1 MPTPYIKKLAKQTG
15 KPVAEVERLWDK
27 ANEQAS
33 KAGRTDDYAYITGIL
48 KHMVGASVRLE
59 ASSRLLASD
68 PVLRLTPVMA
78 ALVEAGFIDKIKSL
92 PNLGHKA
99 KSALVHEFKEQVH
112 HVADNLHTT
121 KGAVVTAFKEPKMS
135 NMLEAAGYSFG
146 TIWGAM
152 HLGHKLAEQGAL
164 HVFAHF
170 AEHTAL
176 HKVAHHGAHKVK
188 VVDEFMSKYPVLK
201 KVTGPALAG
210 LMLYGYTLTEPHKL
224 GDWDMSNIKKAFT
237 GEFGVADFMQTPEAL
252 YLGTHVATGKALSL
266 SALVEN
272 TTTLTL
278 GLACTAITQSK
289 NPKLQALAGKIQ
301 SVSAKFKPKK
311 SVLADI
317 ESSKT
322 FTGHAV
328 VKQVAADKAAGSS
341 KPAGNKPVVDK
352 PREDK
357 GENSP
362 DWWKAMSDE
371 AQTHY
376 LEQHPN
382 SDYQKTTASYGK
394 PSLKLEAK
402 TRLAAKLDGRDTKK
416 VQLTLEGTPEA
427 LNKLLNL
434 LGAIQYNTGVGHSCM
449 IGAFF
454 DGDGADKI
462 YVKDL
467 PDPNKE
473 IGKDMAAACS
483 DRGDGLLAQID
494 VSKAFAYYTTWSEVD
509 GKQVELLQKSTAY
522 PDAD

>member
-27 ANEQAS
+27 AKEQAS

-176 HKVAHHGAHKVK
+176 HKAAHHGAHKVK

-224 GDWDMSNIKKAFT
+224 GDWDMGNIKKAFT

-252 YLGTHVATGKALSL
+252 YLGTHVATGNALSL

-278 GLACTAITQSK
+278 GLACTAIVQSK

-382 SDYQKTTASYGK
+382 SDYQKTAAS
-394 PSLKLEAK
+394 L
-402 TRLAAKLDGRDTKK
+402 RNLA
-416 VQLTLEGTPEA
+416 
-427 LNKLLNL
+427 
-434 LGAIQYNTGVGHSCM
+434 
-449 IGAFF
+449 
-454 DGDGADKI
+454 
-462 YVKDL
+462 
-467 PDPNKE
+467 
-473 IGKDMAAACS
+473 
-483 DRGDGLLAQID
+483 
-494 VSKAFAYYTTWSEVD
+494 
-509 GKQVELLQKSTAY
+509 
-522 PDAD
+522 